1 MPAVEGQHQT
11 HHTAEVLCQVLHN
24 VGRLGHRDI
33 VQECR
38 IEAAI
43 DYKGAANR
51 TVLVTCG
58 GPELPSNYVLGNS
71 DARGRYI

>member
-1 MPAVEGQHQT
+1 MPAVEGQHET
-11 HHTAEVLCQVLHN
+11 RHTAEVLRQVLHN

-58 GPELPSNYVLGNS
+58 GPELPRKRILGN
-71 DARGRYI
+71 